1 MLKICLKLS
10 WTFVN
15 QFIKTTINT
24 CLFFHSFFLILTNVV
39 IPTQYFTEL
48 NELEMDFHVL
58 LQGICCIKHLVA
70 SKTTIFRLKMITHVV
85 TQLAFSF
92 EVSII
97 RAHLAFKLFLITVSC
112 LMVCQIRFSRKSFIA
127 SGTHV
132 GFFSRVSSHVNCKV
146 LLAFKT
152 L

>member
-1 MLKICLKLS
+1 M
-10 WTFVN
+10 N
-15 QFIKTTINT
+15 
-24 CLFFHSFFLILTNVV
+24 
-39 IPTQYFTEL
+39 
-48 NELEMDFHVL
+48 FHVL

-112 LMVCQIRFSRKSFIA
+112 LMVCQIRFSRKSFTA

-152 L
+152 LQANFTLIRFIMYSHVTVQTASSSKSLVTNCAGKLFLFFCACSCTT